1 MKRMEKEGWK
11 GGKRVDYPF
20 HHTQSVLLH
29 PILHCHLPRA
39 GLHLLLPPRNTRM
52 HTQVLL
58 YNAPLHKSKHLCAI
72 WMQPAL
78 KFEPCYQSWR
88 IMITNVKIRLKR
100 RFYALS
106 YHSSAGEHPQFW
118 SGCCKMHVLIQCPG
132 SLKSAANISFPI
144 IAVSG

>member
-1 MKRMEKEGWK
+1 M
-11 GGKRVDYPF
+11 DYQL
-20 HHTQSVLLH
+20 HHTQSMLLH
-29 PILHCHLPRA
+29 PKCTHCGLPGV
-39 GLHLLLPPRNTRM
+39 GLHPLLSSRSIFM

-58 YNAPLHKSKHLCAI
+58 YIAGFYKPKHLCAI
-72 WMQPAL
+72 WMHPAL
-78 KFEPCYQSWR
+78 KFEPCYQNWQ
-88 IMITNVKIRLKR
+88 IMTTNVKIRFKR

-106 YHSSAGEHPQFW
+106 YRGSAGDHPWFW